1 MQFHFHLKRYQT
13 VEHCSTLFSSCLYVC
28 LSITITI
35 KMKKSLPMVAFLAI
49 ALAAA
54 PILFSYK
61 AEAAVIQHY
70 CYTDA
75 SNDDHCFSDR
85 VQCQQSAQ
93 QAGQDKNDCDK
104 TFKEKY
110 TATING
116 LSLIHI

>member
-1 MQFHFHLKRYQT
+1 
-13 VEHCSTLFSSCLYVC
+13 
-28 LSITITI
+28 
-35 KMKKSLPMVAFLAI
+35 MVAFLAI
-49 ALAAA
+49 ALTAA

-110 TATING
+110 TVTINSNTFQFDNKAECERVAQENG
-116 LSLIHI
+116 VQCIRVQ

>member
-1 MQFHFHLKRYQT
+1 M
-13 VEHCSTLFSSCLYVC
+13 
-28 LSITITI
+28 
-35 KMKKSLPMVAFLAI
+35 KMKKSLLMVAFLAI

-54 PILFSYK
+54 AAAAAAPTLYSYK

-75 SNDDHCFSDR
+75 SNDDHCFADR

-93 QAGQDKNDCDK
+93 QAGQDKSDCDK
-104 TFKEKY
+104 TFREKY

-116 LSLIHI
+116 DTFQFASKAECEQAVQQYGVQCIRVQ

>member
-1 MQFHFHLKRYQT
+1 M
-13 VEHCSTLFSSCLYVC
+13 
-28 LSITITI
+28 

-54 PILFSYK
+54 APILFSYEV
-61 AEAAVIQHY
+61 EAVVIQHY

-85 VQCQQSAQ
+85 VECQQSAQ
-93 QAGQDKNDCDK
+93 QAGQDKNDCEK

-110 TATING
+110 NVTLNG
-116 LSLIHI
+116 NTFEFASKAECEQFVQQFGGQCTRVQ

>member
-1 MQFHFHLKRYQT
+1 MLIHFFVNNYNNENEK
-13 VEHCSTLFSSCLYVC
+13 ESPNSG
-28 LSITITI
+28 
-35 KMKKSLPMVAFLAI
+35 FLAI

-54 PILFSYK
+54 PILFSHK

-116 LSLIHI
+116 NTFQFASKAECERVAQENGVQCIRVQ